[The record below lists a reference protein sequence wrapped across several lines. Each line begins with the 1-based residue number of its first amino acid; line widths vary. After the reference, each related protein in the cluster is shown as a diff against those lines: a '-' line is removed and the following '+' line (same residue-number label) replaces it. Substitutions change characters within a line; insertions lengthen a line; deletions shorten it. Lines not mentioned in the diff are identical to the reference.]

1 LLKIAIT
8 GGAGSGKTTVLR
20 MFQDLG
26 APVLDADQSARDA
39 VEVGKPAWEELRA
52 AFGLEYFREDGSL
65 DRAKMAHLVFA
76 DPQARARL
84 NGIVHPRVAQEI
96 RERVQDLASQ
106 GTDLVMVEVP
116 LLFEAGLEK
125 NYDAIIVVSTETA
138 AQADRLRTRDHR
150 EAQEISGIIQA
161 QLPLKE
167 KLARADYVVDNGGSL
182 KDTRRRVKNI
192 WEKLQ
197 KIVLTEKSKKVSVP

>member
-1 LLKIAIT
+1 MLKIAIT

-84 NGIVHPRVAQEI
+84 NHIVHPRVAQEI
-96 RERVQDLASQ
+96 RERVQDLARQ
-106 GTDLVMVEVP
+106 GADLVMVEVP

-138 AQADRLRTRDHR
+138 AQADRLRARDHR
-150 EAQEISGIIQA
+150 GAEEITGIIEAQW
-161 QLPLKE
+161 PLQE
-167 KLARADYVVDNGGSL
+167 KLARADYVVDNRGSL